1 MRSIHPSNAP
11 CNVPAQVT
19 AGEVNGGK
27 FNVVWNV
34 QGVQGQVPPREG
46 TWLSSPSHPKLS
58 PPGES
63 HVRCQTTHDSK
74 NPVEKLVRA
83 VENGVP
89 SFRAPAAC
97 HQLQRHNLMSP
108 PLCTAFATCLPCR
121 NRCRPLAPSFRRDYS
136 RRHRLPHRY
145 GVRTVELPQAAKAA
159 SGVCQQNPGCQQ
171 THEAVEQLSRPFPW
185 LVTSILMGGER
196 KKAEKARLRKG
207 VAVVVATPGRV
218 CDHLESTTVFCLAR
232 CELLVLDE
240 ADRLLDLGFQKT
252 IAAILAALES
262 RAASSAARVTAL
274 LSATLPPSLRE
285 LAGAALRLLNRPCEL
300 V

>member
-159 SGVCQQNPGCQQ
+159 SGVCQQNPGCQHLP
-171 THEAVEQLSRPFPW
+171 TACPPSR
-185 LVTSILMGGER
+185 
-196 KKAEKARLRKG
+196 
-207 VAVVVATPGRV
+207 TPGRPPFPPSRV
-218 CDHLESTTVFCLAR
+218 GIATGASRCTCLGCRATPMR
-232 CELLVLDE
+232 KPQVAQRPTIPGLQLTHVT
-240 ADRLLDLGFQKT
+240 ASGTATIRDLGIVEPVQGQGRVQDT
-252 IAAILAALES
+252 RRAWRPSSLLCPRGNNPVASPHVQWHEEHALPEVPDAAAE
-262 RAASSAARVTAL
+262 
-274 LSATLPPSLRE
+274 PP
-285 LAGAALRLLNRPCEL
+285 